1 MVKDRAL
8 RAGNLL
14 AARSL
19 DAVLFT
25 DLSNIRYL
33 CGFTGTDGA
42 LVLTSERSCFLC
54 DSRYTAQARQQ
65 VAADEIREYR
75 VKLDG
80 VVEFLEQTGARR
92 IGFEAENL
100 SFAMAERLREKG
112 RAEVEWVPLAQEVL
126 SLRGVKGDD
135 EIAALLEATRL
146 NAEAFE
152 EILPLIRPGAVEREV
167 ALALE
172 IALKRRGGEEKAFD
186 FIVASGPRG
195 AMPHGIASDRVI
207 RTGELVTIDFGVRY
221 GGYHSDETVTVAVG
235 EVSPQLQA
243 IYATVLEAHDLAIR
257 EVRPGM
263 PLRDLDAVARD
274 LIAARGYGEFFG
286 HGLGHGVGLE
296 IHEYPSVSQRSEAI
310 ACEGMV
316 VTIEPGIYV
325 PDLGGVRIEDMI
337 QVTATGC
344 RQLTRLSKALRVLPA

>member
-1 MVKDRAL
+1 M
-8 RAGNLL
+8 NLL
-14 AARSL
+14 VACNL

-33 CGFTGTDGA
+33 CGFTGTDGV
-42 LVLTSERSCFLC
+42 LVVTGKGSCFLS
-54 DSRYTAQARQQ
+54 DSRYTTQARAQ
-65 VAADEIREYR
+65 VRAGEIREYS

-80 VVEFLEQTGARR
+80 VLGFLEQTGAQR
-92 IGFEAENL
+92 IGFEAETL
-100 SFAMAERLREKG
+100 PYAMVERFRERG
-112 RAEVEWVPLAQEVL
+112 GADRQWVPLAKEVL
-126 SLRGVKGDD
+126 PLRGVKGGE

-172 IALKRRGGEEKAFD
+172 VALKRRGGEEKAFD

-195 AMPHGIASDRVI
+195 AMPHGIASERQI
-207 RTGELVTIDFGVRY
+207 RAGELVTVDFGVRY

-235 EVSPQLQA
+235 EVSQQLQA
-243 IYATVLEAHDLAIR
+243 IFATVLEAHDLAMAQ
-257 EVRPGM
+257 VRPGV
-263 PLRDLDAVARD
+263 DLKAIDAVARD
-274 LIAARGYGEFFG
+274 LIAGRGFGAYFG

-296 IHEYPSVSQRSEAI
+296 IHEYPTVSPRSEVI

-316 VTIEPGIYV
+316 FTIEPGIYIPEV
-325 PDLGGVRIEDMI
+325 GGVRIEDMI
-337 QVTATGC
+337 EVTADGC
-344 RQLTRLSKALRVLPA
+344 RQLTRLPKTLRVLPV